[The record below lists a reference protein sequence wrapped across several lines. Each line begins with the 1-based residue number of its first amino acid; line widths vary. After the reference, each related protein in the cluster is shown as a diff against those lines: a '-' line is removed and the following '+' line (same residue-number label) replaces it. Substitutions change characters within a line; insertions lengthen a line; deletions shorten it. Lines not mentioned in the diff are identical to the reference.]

1 VFAGE
6 NLMQD
11 SESHSRAL
19 RLIVRLGQPFSAFLL
34 VQKQG
39 GEYKRIAS
47 DQHIIAQVKDMSSI
61 YDMMD
66 ITVLEIL

>member
-1 VFAGE
+1 ME
-6 NLMQD
+6 D

-19 RLIVRLGQPFSAFLL
+19 RLIVHLRQPFSAFQVLL
-34 VQKQG
+34 TRKQG

-47 DQHIIAQVKDMSSI
+47 GQHIIAQVKDMTSI

-66 ITVLEIL
+66 IRALGIL